1 MQSTLN
7 QKKDTGAT
15 QSSSKIGK
23 KAGEL
28 VNRFSRLIGLI
39 CICLILAL
47 TSPNFLQAQNLL
59 NVLRQAAFLA
69 ILSCGMTLVLLTGG
83 IDLSVGGIAALTSC
97 LAARLLTTNQPLG
110 NVIGGIVLALAVGL
124 FCGLINGVLVAKV
137 KLPPF
142 IASFGV
148 MQIARG
154 AVLLFIGGN
163 IIYGFHPG
171 FRFLGA
177 GVFWGIPA
185 PIVIAVITVIFF
197 WLLSV
202 RTNFGRAV
210 YAVGANAKAAWL
222 SGINTQ
228 KTLIMVYAV
237 NGILAAFTGLMYI
250 SRLNAA
256 EPGFGGDLQMQA
268 IAATVIGGT
277 TFAGGVGGI
286 GGTVVGALIMILI
299 GNGMN
304 LHGISS
310 LWQQALTGAII
321 IFAVLADLIS
331 QSKK

>member
-1 MQSTLN
+1 MQSMLN
-7 QKKDTGAT
+7 P
-15 QSSSKIGK
+15 K
-23 KAGEL
+23 KAAGVASAPANL
-28 VNRFSRLIGLI
+28 GQRVGGLFNRFSRLIGLI
-39 CICLILAL
+39 CICLVLIF
-47 TSPNFLQAQNLL
+47 TSPTFLQVQNLV
-59 NVLRQAAFLA
+59 NVLRQAAFLSV
-69 ILSCGMTLVLLTGG
+69 LSCGMTLVLLTGG
-83 IDLSVGGIAALTSC
+83 IDLSVGGVAALTSC
-97 LAARLLTTNQPLG
+97 LAAQLLTANQSLG
-110 NVIGGIVLALAVGL
+110 SVIGGVILALAAGL
-124 FCGLINGVLVAKV
+124 VCGLLNGVLVANV

-185 PIVIAVITVIFF
+185 PIIIAVIIVIFF
-197 WLLSV
+197 WLLSI

-228 KTLIMVYAV
+228 KTLIKVYAV
-237 NGILAAFTGLMYI
+237 NGMLAAFTGLMYI

-277 TFAGGVGGI
+277 TFVGGVGGI

-299 GNGMN
+299 VNGMN

-310 LWQQALTGAII
+310 LWQQALTGAVI